1 MEPRQEAAL
10 YSRDVW
16 LLADRLIACHGAT
29 AAIHA
34 AERAQTLLE
43 EKEICAALFW
53 RQTMNAIRDWY
64 RPEPEPRER
73 LH

>member
-1 MEPRQEAAL
+1 MEPRLESAL

-16 LLADRLIACHGAT
+16 LLADRLIGRHGAK
-29 AAIHA
+29 AALHA

-43 EKEICAALFW
+43 EKEICAAMFW
-53 RQTMNAIRDWY
+53 RQAMNAIRDWY
-64 RPEPEPRER
+64 RPARGLDER